1 MAAEVQADA
10 TSDTEAVDRMTIHSS
25 SLNANA
31 HLIEL
36 LNGGVWLAE
45 HNQSRTHRGRMIE
58 MLLCT
63 VFYRRSFYIAI
74 DMETSEEFTVENIRI
89 IRPGKGLV
97 PKYYEQILGRRVT
110 RKVQKGTA
118 LEWRLVG

>member
-1 MAAEVQADA
+1 
-10 TSDTEAVDRMTIHSS
+10 
-25 SLNANA
+25 
-31 HLIEL
+31 
-36 LNGGVWLAE
+36 
-45 HNQSRTHRGRMIE
+45 MIE